1 MRLLHHL
8 RNERGQAMVEF
19 ALVLPILMA
28 LLLGIIQF
36 GIVFNNYITL
46 TDATRAGARQAAVS
60 RFVGDSGASAKAAVE
75 NSAQGLDQKQ
85 LAPTISVT
93 ASPDW
98 NTPGNDVTVTA
109 SYPYSIN
116 ILGWTVKAG
125 NLTSTTKERLE

>member
-1 MRLLHHL
+1 MRLLQRL

-46 TDATRAGARQAAVS
+46 TDATRAGARKAAVS

-75 NSAQGLDQKQ
+75 NSAQGLDQSK

-125 NLTSTTKERLE
+125 TLTSTTKERLE